1 MIGYV
6 MCGYEENSKGRCNNC
21 LSGLD
26 WMDDYVVL
34 ERIDNLVRDDEDIE
48 PYQDEI
54 TRGYIYS
61 PFLQRE
67 IPNN

>member
-26 WMDDYVVL
+26 WLDEYIILRKITDLEDDHIV
-34 ERIDNLVRDDEDIE
+34 ET
-48 PYQDEI
+48 YQDEI
-54 TRGYIYS
+54 TKGYIYS